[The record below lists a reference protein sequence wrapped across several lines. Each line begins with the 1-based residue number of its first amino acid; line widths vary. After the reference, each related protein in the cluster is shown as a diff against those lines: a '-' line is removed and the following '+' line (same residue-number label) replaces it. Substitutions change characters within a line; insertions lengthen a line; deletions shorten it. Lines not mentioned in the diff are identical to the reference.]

1 MNPYVVLGIEPTAT
15 VPQIKAAYRK
25 ASAITHPDAE
35 NGSTSKFQEV
45 KSAYDILSNVDRR
58 ERYDRTG
65 RTDDIKVTPKV
76 VQNMIEQTVTAI
88 INAERPDGT
97 TDDPTWEN
105 IKSKVLATIKNSQ
118 REVQVNIGQVRKK
131 LHRLDNLAKRFKS
144 RTDADPVGDA
154 FAAQR
159 KGLVS
164 ELHKLQDGLELS
176 VKTEEIFASYDYEIG
191 EPGSEGQSNP
201 SSHFRLGG
209 ILPAGFPTRSRLDQ

>member
-15 VPQIKAAYRK
+15 AAQVKGAYRK
-25 ASAITHPDAE
+25 ASAETHPDAE
-35 NGSTSKFQEV
+35 HGSNEKFQEV
-45 KSAYDILSNVDRR
+45 KTAFDILSNVDRR

-105 IKSKVLATIKNSQ
+105 IKSKVVASIKNSQ
-118 REVQVNIGQVRKK
+118 REINQSLSKIRKK
-131 LHRLDNLAKRFKS
+131 IARIDNLAKRFKS
-144 RTDADPVGDA
+144 RTEADPVGDA

-159 KGLVS
+159 LALVK
-164 ELHKLQDGLELS
+164 ELHGQQDALELS
-176 VKTEEIFASYDYEIG
+176 LKTQEIFESYDYVVG
-191 EPGSEGQSNP
+191 ESGPEGQSSP
-201 SSHFRLGG
+201 DSHFRLGG
-209 ILPAGFPTRSRLDQ
+209 PRFLPSYLSKEYGQ